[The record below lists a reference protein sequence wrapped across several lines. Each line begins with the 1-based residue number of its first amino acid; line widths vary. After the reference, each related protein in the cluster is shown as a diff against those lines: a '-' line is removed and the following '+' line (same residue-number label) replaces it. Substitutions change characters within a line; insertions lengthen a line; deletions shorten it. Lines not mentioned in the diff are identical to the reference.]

1 MHNINKIIYT
11 VNFGGYD
18 KVKPI
23 ANFKGW
29 HRVIFSDVLVNGFDE
44 CILVNLKG
52 LNAQKESR
60 RYKWL
65 IHKYYPNASL
75 YCYLDASMVLLRSPM
90 LNNCFVR
97 HPKRN
102 NIEIEG
108 NKILELNKA
117 NLCDVYRQIND
128 YKNEGFKDNLGLYQN
143 GFFVRENNS
152 EINILCE
159 LVWLQV
165 ENFTNRDQLALPYCL
180 WKLGIK
186 LKSISAK
193 EANRFILIHSHNSK
207 FQQK

>member
-23 ANFKGW
+23 ARFKGW

-65 IHKYYPNASL
+65 IHQYYPNASL

-102 NIEIEG
+102 NIQIEA
-108 NKILELNKA
+108 KRILYLKKA
-117 NLCDVYRQIND
+117 NKEDVDRQIKFYLND
-128 YKNEGFKDNLGLYQN
+128 GFKDNFGLYQN

-152 EINILCE
+152 EINKLCE
-159 LVWLQV
+159 LVCGQV
-165 ENFTNRDQLALPYCL
+165 DIYTNRDQLALPYCL
-180 WKLGIK
+180 WKLGFK
-186 LKSISAK
+186 VNSISAK
-193 EANRFILIHSHNSK
+193 EASKFIRILSHNSISQRK
-207 FQQK
+207 